1 MLEKRK
7 KNLERKNEKKKRE
20 ESRNKIVIKRMKWR
34 NENNRA
40 NRNMDGRRKVG
51 ENKVKGIK

>member
-7 KNLERKNEKKKRE
+7 KNLERKKEKMERE
-20 ESRNKIVIKRMKWR
+20 ESRNKIVIKGVKWR

-40 NRNMDGRRKVG
+40 KRGWKKKNGRK
-51 ENKVKGIK
+51 